1 MSCPN
6 SKNEDPILSK
16 ITTKEDEIKELK
28 YKTEKHEDEKTLK
41 PPKIDN

>member
-6 SKNEDPILSK
+6 LPNEDPFLLK

-28 YKTEKHEDEKTLK
+28 YKTEKHE
-41 PPKIDN
+41 